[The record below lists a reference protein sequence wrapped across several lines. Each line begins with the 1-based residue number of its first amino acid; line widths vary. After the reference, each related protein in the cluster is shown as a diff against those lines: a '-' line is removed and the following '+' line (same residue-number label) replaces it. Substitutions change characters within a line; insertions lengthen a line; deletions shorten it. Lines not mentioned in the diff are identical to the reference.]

1 MAGVRPRLRPRGVVR
16 GGSGS
21 GHGQSGAGPGAG
33 RQGGDRSG
41 AGCGSAAYRPE
52 YAGHPAGD
60 ERRSVAN
67 LSQCA
72 PVSKRKARHCC
83 RAFVRLGVISRLR

>member
-52 YAGHPAGD
+52 YVGHPAGD
-60 ERRSVAN
+60 EQRPVAGLKPTVAEN
-67 LSQCA
+67 HLVVQ
-72 PVSKRKARHCC
+72 R
-83 RAFVRLGVISRLR
+83 G